1 MDEKT
6 VKNCTAHA
14 WELLAEDSF
23 GEMDYSSYGGG
34 VEPYVIR
41 TWVCR
46 NCGAIR
52 KEGTGD
58 FNGDPSSL
66 LEITETDR
74 KEAEYYLRA
83 PKRKELRKEGREEI
97 RPQNGKRTGW
107 ILLLILAAIL
117 AFLCF
122 VFYKAEK
129 DTEAQRNQTESSAET
144 MPMNTEGGNENGMAG

>member
-34 VEPYVIR
+34 AEPYVIR

-58 FNGDPSSL
+58 FNGAPSSL

-97 RPQNGKRTGW
+97 RPQNGKRIGW